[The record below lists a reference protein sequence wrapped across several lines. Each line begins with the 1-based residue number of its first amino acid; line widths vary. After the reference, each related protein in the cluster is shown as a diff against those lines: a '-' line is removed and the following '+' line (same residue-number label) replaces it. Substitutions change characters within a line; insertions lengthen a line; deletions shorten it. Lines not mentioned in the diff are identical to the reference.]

1 MRRGNDAMRMA
12 FADQVEQKILP
23 KLRGCDMTMNASAS
37 SLDTIEDV
45 IRELDDEELMNAFQL
60 SRRNA
65 SETGIFLWQGV
76 TR

>member
-1 MRRGNDAMRMA
+1 
-12 FADQVEQKILP
+12 
-23 KLRGCDMTMNASAS
+23 MTMNASAS